1 MKIWPHSRA
10 STFIEYFPAIVAVK
24 DVDTPDPLNAVCGN
38 ISMAATLVTRTD
50 AKQKFCGSS
59 GAP

>member
-10 STFIEYFPAIVAVK
+10 STLMEYFPASVAVK
-24 DVDTPDPLNAVCGN
+24 EADIPDPLNAVCGK
-38 ISMAATLVTRTD
+38 ISMAAALVIRTA